1 MTVAI
6 RLAVVKINTYYLMY
20 GRVYA
25 TACLRYE
32 GRSPEGAI
40 NNS

>member
-25 TACLRYE
+25 TGNITKEL
-32 GRSPEGAI
+32 
-40 NNS
+40 